1 MKRWGEK
8 GRDAFHKSVAF
19 TKDNFN
25 RDNIVDKSKDLY
37 NTSMTPYRSAKMKI
51 SKYTS
56 PLQAFID
63 SMEGKYKGPIFS
75 IAIILL
81 FILAFK
87 PMVRMQSRDTSTFSS
102 ATVDFISGSVSWC
115 LILLVVIIALQ
126 VV

>member
-1 MKRWGEK
+1 MSKSNMKRWGEK

-63 SMEGKYKGPIFS
+63 SMEGKYKGP
-75 IAIILL
+75 
-81 FILAFK
+81 
-87 PMVRMQSRDTSTFSS
+87 STFSS